1 MRKFY
6 AVMMSDKRVIAIADS
21 FDECSSAALDAS
33 DWFLSGEQF
42 APYVIQ
48 DFAPGEHPKFFM
60 INHQCVIGGEI
71 SAGQSYGRV
80 ERVRQ

>member
-1 MRKFY
+1 MSKFY

-48 DFAPGEHPKFFM
+48 DFAPGERPEFFM
-60 INHQCVIGGEI
+60 INQECVRDGVVF
-71 SAGQSYGRV
+71 AGQAYGRV
-80 ERVRQ
+80 QRAAQ